1 MDNAR
6 ATLQGSSDSTPA
18 TKPARNPAKMH
29 PIELPQK
36 SETDH
41 QKEIAVKPELVIPGQ
56 DSKDTDDLMRMAA
69 IRRYPRNTIVVSEG
83 DDTDSVYF
91 IVSGTVKVFLSDSK
105 GNEVVIGMLKAGDS
119 FGEMALEPGTR
130 SASVMATEA
139 LCLAVVR
146 IDDFR
151 AFLMTHPACLYDLL
165 RKLIRRT
172 RLSNRNLKSL
182 ALMDVYGRLVQLLGD
197 MAEEVDGRRI
207 IANLPTQK
215 ELASRIGCSRE
226 MVNKIL
232 RDLTTGDY
240 LRINRRSAEILR
252 HFPASW

>member
-1 MDNAR
+1 M
-6 ATLQGSSDSTPA
+6 
-18 TKPARNPAKMH
+18 
-29 PIELPQK
+29 
-36 SETDH
+36 
-41 QKEIAVKPELVIPGQ
+41 KPELVIPGQ
-56 DSKDTDDLMRMAA
+56 DSKDTDDLMRLAT

-91 IVSGTVKVFLSDSK
+91 IVSGMVKVFLSDSK
-105 GNEVVIGMLKAGDS
+105 GNEVVIGMLRAGDS
-119 FGEMALEPGTR
+119 FGEMALEPGSR
-130 SASVMATEA
+130 SASVMSIEP

-146 IDDFR
+146 VDDFR
-151 AFLMTHPACLYDLL
+151 SFLMNHPACLYELL
-165 RKLIRRT
+165 RKLIRRA

-197 MAEEVDGRRI
+197 MAEDSDGRRI
-207 IANLPTQK
+207 IAHLPTQK

-232 RDLTTGDY
+232 RDLTEGEY
-240 LRINRRSAEILR
+240 LRIEHRQAEILR